1 MWIIYTVACIA
12 AIYFMPKLMDNIYT
26 RNSEKSNDVHKII
39 ENNMK
44 NMNYQQGK
52 TYILKNKRAQKN
64 SLKSDILA
72 FIRKSLIISLLIAI
86 VVIIM
91 MVICNISLSIKSFLD
106 IWGCFDIAAI
116 LLLLLY
122 SKKPK
127 FDISYAKQILQK
139 KYIKEICQPVLEK
152 HDYHNINIGFSC
164 IPGTLIG
171 LLNGDT
177 NFTED
182 NSVTCDE
189 FSYTNIRYYHERKYE
204 DEERHIQT
212 EEITSFYGSEIFIP
226 CKTMIEN
233 IVRVIPSITKNNGE
247 EDIYISKGKLGGE
260 EHVDIEDIEFNQK
273 FEVYSKDTHYAFW
286 FLNSQRI
293 EYLKQLRKK
302 YIIAIVVKKEGL
314 YIATNKV
321 GKFFELPD
329 IECENDPVEYFENN
343 INKLETMLSEFRKII
358 Q

>member
-12 AIYFMPKLMDNIYT
+12 AIYFMPNLMVIIYT
-26 RNSEKSNDVHKII
+26 RNSEKSNDV
-39 ENNMK
+39 NMK

-139 KYIKEICQPVLEK
+139 KYIKEHMNYIINNLDGIKNQKDEYYKVSCSMEGHVNQAFARYITSSPYGFSKQGLENKLKLLVYHANK
-152 HDYHNINIGFSC
+152 HELTIEDYYNLKYGNNNYEEINIKIKKLCNIKYDQKLTSNHSLEYKVNTS
-164 IPGTLIG
+164 IP
-171 LLNGDT
+171 
-177 NFTED
+177 
-182 NSVTCDE
+182 
-189 FSYTNIRYYHERKYE
+189 
-204 DEERHIQT
+204 
-212 EEITSFYGSEIFIP
+212 IFDS
-226 CKTMIEN
+226 
-233 IVRVIPSITKNNGE
+233 PS
-247 EDIYISKGKLGGE
+247 
-260 EHVDIEDIEFNQK
+260 
-273 FEVYSKDTHYAFW
+273 
-286 FLNSQRI
+286 
-293 EYLKQLRKK
+293 
-302 YIIAIVVKKEGL
+302 
-314 YIATNKV
+314 
-321 GKFFELPD
+321 
-329 IECENDPVEYFENN
+329 ENN
-343 INKLETMLSEFRKII
+343 KLKELTSIRQEIYVI
-358 Q
+358 

>member
-39 ENNMK
+39 ENNM
-44 NMNYQQGK
+44 NYQQGK
-52 TYILKNKRAQKN
+52 TYILKSKRAQKN

-122 SKKPK
+122 SKKPQ
-127 FDISYAKQILQK
+127 FDTSYAKQILQK

-152 HDYHNINIGFSC
+152 HNYHNINIGSSC

-189 FSYTNIRYYHERKYE
+189 FSYTNIRYYHERTYE
-204 DEERHIQT
+204 DEERHLQT
-212 EEITSFYGSEIFIP
+212 EEITSFYGSKIFIP

-233 IVRVIPSITKNNGE
+233 TVRIIPSITKNNGKE
-247 EDIYISKGKLGGE
+247 NIYISKGKLEGE
-260 EHVDIEDIEFNQK
+260 EHVDVENIEFNQE
-273 FEVYSKDTHYAFW
+273 FEVYSKDIHYAFW

-343 INKLETMLSEFRKII
+343 INKLETMLNEFRKII

>member
-1 MWIIYTVACIA
+1 
-12 AIYFMPKLMDNIYT
+12 
-26 RNSEKSNDVHKII
+26 
-39 ENNMK
+39 MK

-247 EDIYISKGKLGGE
+247 EDIYICPLLHCSLLLM
-260 EHVDIEDIEFNQK
+260 V
-273 FEVYSKDTHYAFW
+273 
-286 FLNSQRI
+286 
-293 EYLKQLRKK
+293 
-302 YIIAIVVKKEGL
+302 
-314 YIATNKV
+314 
-321 GKFFELPD
+321 
-329 IECENDPVEYFENN
+329 
-343 INKLETMLSEFRKII
+343 
-358 Q
+358 

>member
-1 MWIIYTVACIA
+1 M
-12 AIYFMPKLMDNIYT
+12 
-26 RNSEKSNDVHKII
+26 
-39 ENNMK
+39 
-44 NMNYQQGK
+44 
-52 TYILKNKRAQKN
+52 
-64 SLKSDILA
+64 
-72 FIRKSLIISLLIAI
+72 
-86 VVIIM
+86 
-91 MVICNISLSIKSFLD
+91 
-106 IWGCFDIAAI
+106 
-116 LLLLLY
+116 LLLY

-127 FDISYAKQILQK
+127 FDTSYAKQILQK

-152 HDYHNINIGFSC
+152 HNYHNINIGFSC

-189 FSYTNIRYYHERKYE
+189 FSYTNIRYYHERTYE
-204 DEERHIQT
+204 DEERHLQA
-212 EEITSFYGSEIFIP
+212 EEITSFYGSKIFIP

-233 IVRVIPSITKNNGE
+233 TVRIIPSITKDNGKE
-247 EDIYISKGKLGGE
+247 NIYISKGKLEGE
-260 EHVDIEDIEFNQK
+260 EHVDVENIEFNQE

-329 IECENDPVEYFENN
+329 IEGENDPIEYFENN
-343 INKLETMLSEFRKII
+343 INKLETMLNEFRKII